1 MHAPGA
7 LEDTG
12 QVQRARLEIASG
24 HRRFELTITNS
35 KLFQPPARERN
46 GLSAARVRNKVADRG
61 VRIALN
67 SNISLHYLALL
78 PRPLS

>member
-1 MHAPGA
+1 MHAPGE

-24 HRRFELTITNS
+24 HRRSELTITNS
-35 KLFQPPARERN
+35 KLFQPPARESN